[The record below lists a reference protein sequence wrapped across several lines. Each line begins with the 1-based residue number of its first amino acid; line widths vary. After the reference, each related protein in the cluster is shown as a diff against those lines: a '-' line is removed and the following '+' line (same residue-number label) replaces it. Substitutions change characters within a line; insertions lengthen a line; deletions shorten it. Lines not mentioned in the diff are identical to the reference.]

1 MLSPAGDSQTAT
13 GERRVAHR
21 QSFVTKA
28 VLYRDDAK
36 AAPLKV
42 TLRDV
47 SLKGVGLEA
56 GEPVD
61 LNIRCRLHIE
71 AGPARI
77 TWRLR
82 IVRCGKLGNGRYDVG
97 GQFLS
102 CELSPEA
109 DGSSDD
115 VRAFFE

>member
-1 MLSPAGDSQTAT
+1 
-13 GERRVAHR
+13 
-21 QSFVTKA
+21 
-28 VLYRDDAK
+28 VLYQDDGR

-56 GEPVD
+56 AEPVD
-61 LNIRCRLHIE
+61 LNTRCRLHIE

-97 GQFLS
+97 GQFLGN
-102 CELSPEA
+102 ELSPDSDA
-109 DGSSDD
+109 SSDD
-115 VRAFFE
+115 VRAFFQ

>member
-1 MLSPAGDSQTAT
+1 MVIPSGNPELAT
-13 GERRVAHR
+13 RERRLAHR
-21 QSFVTKA
+21 QPFVTRA

-36 AAPLKV
+36 AAPMRV

-47 SLKGVGLEA
+47 SISGVGFESST
-56 GEPVD
+56 PVD
-61 LNIRCRLHIE
+61 LNTRCRLHIE
-71 AGPARI
+71 AGPARL

-82 IVRCGKLGNGRYDVG
+82 VVRCGKMGNGRYYVG

-109 DGSSDD
+109 DASSDD
-115 VRAFFE
+115 VRAFFQ

>member
-1 MLSPAGDSQTAT
+1 MVSPAGDSQAAT
-13 GERRVAHR
+13 GERRIAHR
-21 QSFVTKA
+21 QSFVTRA

-56 GEPVD
+56 AVPVD
-61 LNIRCRLHIE
+61 LNTRCRLHIE
-71 AGPARI
+71 AGPARL

-82 IVRCGKLGNGRYDVG
+82 VVRCGKMGNGRYYVG

-109 DGSSDD
+109 DTSSDD
-115 VRAFFE
+115 VRAFFQ